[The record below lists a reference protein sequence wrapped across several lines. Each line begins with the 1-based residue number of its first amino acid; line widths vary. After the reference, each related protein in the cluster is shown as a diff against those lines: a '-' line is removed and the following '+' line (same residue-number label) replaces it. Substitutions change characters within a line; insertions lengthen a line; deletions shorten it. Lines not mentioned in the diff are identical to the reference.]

1 MALRYRK
8 RIKIAPG
15 IYINISKSG
24 VSTTIGPRGASV
36 NFGKNGTYVNAGIPG
51 TGLYERQRIDKGGT
65 SENLSPE
72 TKNLSELP
80 ESSKSLDYNS
90 IITGVIIFL
99 SILTIVLVISIDSQ
113 YWCFFLLCFYL
124 ISLFSLLK
132 LKRTHNKESDASV
145 VGKPKE
151 TTNNESQ
158 ENETSFDKKRD
169 NVTRIK
175 EVAVDDILKEEIQPP
190 KETSLTDEYLLEP
203 YDPKLDLQDYRYPT
217 LDLLYHDDDN
227 TAGAID
233 LEEARNKK
241 NYLKTVLSNFGV
253 EILDNMKATFGPVVT
268 LYEITLAPGL
278 SASALKGLE
287 EDLAIALSAKC
298 VAINPLPWKGTI
310 GIEVPNEKRQL
321 VSMKSLMNN
330 RKFQETDYELPL
342 ALGKTITN
350 EPLFIDLVQ
359 MPHILIAG
367 STGQGK
373 SVLLNIIIT
382 SLLYK
387 KHPAELKLI
396 LVDPRR
402 LEFNLYSPIANH
414 FLAEKEDEELPIIT
428 EAKEFVQTLKSLC
441 VELDN
446 RYELLEKA
454 SVKNVKEY
462 NIKLRERKLNP
473 KRGHRY
479 LPYIVTI
486 IDSFNDLTY
495 GYEVEIREPLTK
507 LVKLGRT
514 IGIHIVLA
522 TGRPSSDIVTS
533 EIKTYFPARIAFR
546 LPEKVDSKI
555 ILDTDGAESLLGG
568 GDMMFKLGTTIIRA
582 QSAYIDTDETTNIV
596 RYIAKQQSYTSPY
609 LLPEY
614 FHTDD
619 EEGVGDV
626 DLTHLDPQFE
636 DAAHMIVNE
645 QSASTSTIQRKFS
658 IGYNRAGR
666 LMDQLE
672 KAGIVGPA
680 KGSKPREVLC
690 SSEEQLRLILNNL
703 K

>member
-51 TGLYERQRIDKGGT
+51 TGLYERQRIDIGGT

-241 NYLKTVLSNFGV
+241 NHLKTVLSNFGV

-359 MPHILIAG
+359 MPHVLIAG

>member
-428 EAKEFVQTLKSLC
+428 EVKEFVQTLKSLC

-546 LPEKVDSKI
+546 LPERVDSKI

-582 QSAYIDTDETTNIV
+582 QSAYIDTDETNNIV